1 MPVYTTTFCIRIFY
15 WCGGIV
21 AIAGATCVHLWST
34 TCSLLFY
41 HVADSLELT
50 LQDYFNT
57 FYILTL
63 FWTSYMRLHALLKKK
78 VHSKRVELPMWTSFV
93 KTGILRCQLHPGTTH
108 GYDHYHIVSNPCI
121 TNLELHVIY
130 FCLLLLCPF
139 SPFSYNTHSVMWSAM
154 ANQVFF
160 SVRISFK

>member
-1 MPVYTTTFCIRIFY
+1 MIMYLQMPVYTTTFCIRIFY

-78 VHSKRVELPMWTSFV
+78 VHSKRVELLMWTSFA
-93 KTGILRCQLHPGTTH
+93 KNRNTQMPTPPWHNTWIWSLPYRFQPLHHKFGTSCDIFLFT
-108 GYDHYHIVSNPCI
+108 
-121 TNLELHVIY
+121 T
-130 FCLLLLCPF
+130 FMPF
-139 SPFSYNTHSVMWSAM
+139 
-154 ANQVFF
+154 
-160 SVRISFK
+160 